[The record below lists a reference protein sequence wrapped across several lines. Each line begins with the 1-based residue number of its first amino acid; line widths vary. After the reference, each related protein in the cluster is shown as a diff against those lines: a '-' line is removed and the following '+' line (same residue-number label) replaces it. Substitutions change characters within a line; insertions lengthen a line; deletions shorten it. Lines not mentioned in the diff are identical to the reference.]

1 MKTQSPDSTDIDTAP
16 EVPPGMEEVEV
27 WDDAPAASGVRIEP
41 VISNDETDATPLVE
55 EGIEEA
61 DRELRLEDEARA
73 EGEVADDTAPPAAG
87 ILS

>member
-1 MKTQSPDSTDIDTAP
+1 
-16 EVPPGMEEVEV
+16 MEQAQT
-27 WDDAPAASGVRIEP
+27 WDDPPAASGIRVRP
-41 VISNDETDATPLVE
+41 VPPADEADPTPLVE

-73 EGEVADDTAPPAAG
+73 EGEVETEDTVPPSTG